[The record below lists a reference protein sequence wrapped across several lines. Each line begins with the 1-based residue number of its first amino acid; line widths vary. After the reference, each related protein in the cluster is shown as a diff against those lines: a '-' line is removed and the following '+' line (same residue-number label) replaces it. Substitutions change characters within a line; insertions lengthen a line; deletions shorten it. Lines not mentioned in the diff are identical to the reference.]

1 MAVRVTLVYN
11 PSAGDEQHAGEH
23 LLEQLEA
30 AGYEA
35 RLVSDRKKLER
46 RLEDPGELVVVA
58 GGDGSVKAVA
68 LALAGRGI
76 PMAILPMGTANN
88 IAKSLGIMGSVAEL
102 IAGWRGAERRRLRVG
117 SVTGRWGTM
126 RFLESA
132 GVGLFAELVI
142 RGREDVDENA
152 AGLTGHAIDRALLLL
167 RRITEEQ
174 APRVRPVTLDG
185 TDLSGEYLLVEA
197 MNIPRV
203 GPNVPLAP
211 GADCSDGLLDLVLV
225 TERER
230 GALEDYLGARI
241 HGAAAALELPVRQGR
256 LVVLRASSSELHV
269 DDDAWKPE
277 PHIDRPPEDR
287 AEGEVSI
294 GLGTEDEGVEVLV
307 PGAGRTKRDGAAAGA
322 SQ

>member
-1 MAVRVTLVYN
+1 MTVRTTLIYN
-11 PSAGDEQHAGEH
+11 PSAGDEQHGGKRLVER
-23 LLEQLEA
+23 LEE
-30 AGYEA
+30 AGYDA
-35 RLVSDRKKLER
+35 RLVSDQKKLER
-46 RLEDPGELVVVA
+46 RLEHPGELVVVA

-88 IAKSLGIMGSVAEL
+88 IAKSLGSMGSVAEL
-102 IAGWRGAERRRLRVG
+102 IAGWRGADRRRLRVG

-132 GVGLFAELVI
+132 GVGLLTELVT
-142 RGREDVDENA
+142 RGREEVDENV

-167 RRITEEQ
+167 RRITEEK
-174 APRVRPVTLDG
+174 APRMRRVTLDG

-197 MNIPRV
+197 MNIPLV

-211 GADCSDGLLDLVLV
+211 GADWSDGLLDLVLV

-230 GALEDYLGARI
+230 PAFKDYLRARI
-241 HGAAAALELPVRQGR
+241 GGSAAPLELPVRQGR
-256 LVVLRASSSELHV
+256 RVVLRASPSELHV

-277 PHIDRPPEDR
+277 PHVDRPPADR

-294 GLGTEDEGVEVLV
+294 ELDAEDQGVEVLV
-307 PGAGRTKRDGAAAGA
+307 PGAGRTTRDDAAAGA
-322 SQ
+322 PR